1 MNNEKY
7 AAILK
12 TVESHKQ
19 ALEMF
24 NKGLEMGLSMDSQA
38 GFIHQHLNFGL
49 INHECYAR
57 LFVALDQLKT
67 EINEG
72 VSKLSQQLLSMKQE
86 TMVQQNLTDEE
97 FADIALPL
105 EMNILYHKLQ
115 NLDEV
120 MQMIQ
125 EIVDPALFACVTL
138 QSSIITEKEGDQ

>member
-24 NKGLEMGLSMDSQA
+24 NNGLKMGLTVDSQM

-49 INHECYAR
+49 INHECYVR
-57 LFVALDQLKT
+57 LFVALDQFKT

-72 VSKLSQQLLSMKQE
+72 VSKLSQQLLSMKQDI
-86 TMVQQNLTDEE
+86 MAQQNLTDEE
-97 FADIALPL
+97 FAEATLPL

-120 MQMIQ
+120 MQLIQ
-125 EIVDPALFACVTL
+125 EIVDPALSACVTL